1 MDANNRLNDLITVTG
16 RLVEL
21 LGREN
26 EALRT
31 HQTTV
36 VHDLLDEKTA
46 LSRVYETR
54 FKSLAE
60 HPELLAQTDQDLR
73 DQLVELAG
81 EVEGLMAENA
91 KLLRAAIEA
100 NRRVVEL
107 IADAVR
113 GQQPSAGTYGS
124 NAVTASDG
132 SNAGGRRV
140 ALSLDQTL

>member
-21 LGREN
+21 LKREN
-26 EALRT
+26 EALRA
-31 HQTTV
+31 HKSSV
-36 VHDLLDEKTA
+36 VHELLDEKTA
-46 LSRVYETR
+46 LSRVYENR

-60 HPELLAQTDQDLR
+60 HPELLAETDQGLR
-73 DQLVELAG
+73 DQLAELAG

-113 GQQPSAGTYGS
+113 NQQPSAGTYS
-124 NAVTASDG
+124 ADAVTARDG
-132 SNAGGRRV
+132 ANASGRRV